1 MFSRDFHQR
10 KLGGQGIQAVQRE
23 NVLHFAGRAAQLKPA
38 PLTPAC

>member
-23 NVLHFAGRAAQLKPA
+23 NVLHFAGRAAQLKLA